1 MGITTPQKLWISL
14 STIHYCFMVI
24 TRVFS
29 VIFLYTA
36 SLFCVVLLQ
45 PRCSGGHYRENN
57 PLSFLQ
63 VAVADNN
70 YTALQPTQH
79 INNKIPFSS
88 FFFLLSSL
96 SLSLRGWGSGQRQRE
111 VVISY
116 LDQYQSSWS
125 WYSFCFALNPF
136 SQGGFSNSTW
146 NIKRIRGV
154 LFIGFSFI
162 SIGIGG
168 LVGE

>member
-14 STIHYCFMVI
+14 STVHYCFMVI

-96 SLSLRGWGSGQRQRE
+96 SLSLFEAEAVGKGRE
-111 VVISY
+111 RLLSRIWININQVG
-116 LDQYQSSWS
+116 LDTHSASLWTL
-125 WYSFCFALNPF
+125 FPRV
-136 SQGGFSNSTW
+136 GFPILPETL
-146 NIKRIRGV
+146 K
-154 LFIGFSFI
+154 
-162 SIGIGG
+162 
-168 LVGE
+168 E

>member
-14 STIHYCFMVI
+14 STVHYCFMVI

-88 FFFLLSSL
+88 FFFLFFLLSSLLSL
-96 SLSLRGWGSGQRQRE
+96 SLSSRLRQWAKAERGCYLVFGS
-111 VVISY
+111 
-116 LDQYQSSWS
+116 
-125 WYSFCFALNPF
+125 
-136 SQGGFSNSTW
+136 
-146 NIKRIRGV
+146 
-154 LFIGFSFI
+154 I
-162 SIGIGG
+162 SIK
-168 LVGE
+168 LVLILILLRFEPFFPGWVFQFYLKH

>member
-1 MGITTPQKLWISL
+1 
-14 STIHYCFMVI
+14 MVI

-96 SLSLRGWGSGQRQRE
+96 SLSLFEAEAVGKGRE
-111 VVISY
+111 RLLSRIWININQVG
-116 LDQYQSSWS
+116 LDTHSAS
-125 WYSFCFALNPF
+125 L
-136 SQGGFSNSTW
+136 
-146 NIKRIRGV
+146 
-154 LFIGFSFI
+154 
-162 SIGIGG
+162 
-168 LVGE
+168 